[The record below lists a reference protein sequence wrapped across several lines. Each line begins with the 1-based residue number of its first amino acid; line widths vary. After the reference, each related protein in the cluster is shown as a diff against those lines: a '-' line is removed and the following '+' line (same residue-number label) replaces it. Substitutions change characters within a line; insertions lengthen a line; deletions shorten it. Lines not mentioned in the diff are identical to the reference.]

1 MSRSLS
7 SNTHIPYYRSSLI
20 RKHQC
25 VRSRSID
32 VINSPLRSGLDRQLH
47 PHSVRPIV
55 LVRRPADALNLR
67 SWSRQGIGLHID
79 ILPKKTAHTQDAD
92 LPAIPTHTE
101 QKFKGRCHWRT
112 GSTNHSCSLEALSR
126 HHRTLAW
133 PGSRLT
139 VRHFLSFPIPSMPH

>member
-1 MSRSLS
+1 MA
-7 SNTHIPYYRSSLI
+7 SNTHIPYRSSLI

-32 VINSPLRSGLDRQLH
+32 VINSPLRSGFNRQLH

-55 LVRRPADALNLR
+55 LVRRPADAPNLR

-79 ILPKKTAHTQDAD
+79 ILPKTSPHPRCRSPRHTDAHRAEVQRSMPLAD
-92 LPAIPTHTE
+92 
-101 QKFKGRCHWRT
+101 C
-112 GSTNHSCSLEALSR
+112 STNHSCSLEALSR